1 MDMAATYSSF
11 MTTKFYSSVFNTA
24 VFDGAFRIYFS
35 QTYESAALKL
45 YHLLQTDHQNLWN
58 EVKRWSSQNKEHVF
72 LLIYPDQKTVQSI
85 FTDSNSLSSLQA
97 QFMQEW
103 DEGLAFGF
111 VQPQN
116 DEDLQQQLSFIE
128 KNLTTWL
135 QQQSLLVLKDASSEI

>member
-1 MDMAATYSSF
+1 MAATYSSF
-11 MTTKFYSSVFNTA
+11 MTTRFYNPVFNTA

-45 YHLLQTDHQNLWN
+45 YHLLQTEHQNLWN
-58 EVKRWSSQNKEHVF
+58 EVKRWSQHNKEHVF
-72 LLIYPDQKTVQSI
+72 LLMYPDKKSVQGI
-85 FTDSNSLSSLQA
+85 FESPAILESA
-97 QFMQEW
+97 EIQFMQAW

-116 DEDLQQQLSFIE
+116 DDDLQTQLAFIE

-135 QQQSLLVLKDASSEI
+135 QQQSLLDLNDAPAEI